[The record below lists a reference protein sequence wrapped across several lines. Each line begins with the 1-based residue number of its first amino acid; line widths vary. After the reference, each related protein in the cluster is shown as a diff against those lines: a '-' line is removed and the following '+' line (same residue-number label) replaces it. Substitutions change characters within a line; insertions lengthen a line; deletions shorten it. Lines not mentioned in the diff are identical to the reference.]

1 MFVVVLVLVV
11 VSGFVELVV
20 VLVITVV
27 LSVIGELVVVGL
39 VVVGLVV
46 VGVPIFK
53 STSYIQHIKRIFF
66 PVFNFFLFFFYR
78 DKERLLHNSNLLVQK
93 KKFLDISMEMNKY
106 IGGVISD
113 NSCVVS

>member
-66 PVFNFFLFFFYR
+66 PVFNFFLFFFLPR
-78 DKERLLHNSNLLVQK
+78 QGAFTSQFKFVGSKKEVPGH
-93 KKFLDISMEMNKY
+93 FYGDE
-106 IGGVISD
+106 
-113 NSCVVS
+113 